1 MNKNIEMNEAFTLIE
16 LIRRY
21 QLETK
26 NFMRYSKNIVNGIIY
41 ALYKTHLNNTPDSY
55 TILSDNLD
63 SLRLS
68 TKLYNYDVET
78 DYIKDD
84 DLDDITYESIFD
96 FPRELLQRKIV
107 ITRKEPLTNMPS
119 TIVWYGTWFDGDIDF
134 SSEIIEPE
142 DMLSSK
148 YIYLL
153 ADIFDDLINLYDD
166 LDISEHEACVQY
178 RSFNENK
185 VEMIHSA
192 YFLNMIAHTI
202 STDDHI
208 HVSYVADY
216 MDLYKS
222 ALGHVDFETQKE
234 IDRENAAE
242 SKKPAEKTFTTEPIE
257 GPLF

>member
-1 MNKNIEMNEAFTLIE
+1 MKMNKNIEMNEAFTLIE

-26 NFMRYSKNIVNGIIY
+26 NFMRYSKNIVNGIVY
-41 ALYKTHLNNTPDSY
+41 ALYKTHLNNNHETFTISPDY
-55 TILSDNLD
+55 PD

-68 TKLYNYDVET
+68 SKLYNYDVET
-78 DYIKDD
+78 DYIQDD

-107 ITRKEPLTNMPS
+107 ITRKEPLINISS

-134 SSEIIEPE
+134 SSESIEPE
-142 DMLSSK
+142 DMLSTK
-148 YIYLL
+148 YAYLL
-153 ADIFDDLINLYDD
+153 ADIFDD

-192 YFLNMIAHTI
+192 YFLDMIAHTI
-202 STDDHI
+202 STNEYI

-222 ALGHVDFETQKE
+222 ALGHIDFETQKE
-234 IDRENAAE
+234 IDRENVAE
-242 SKKPAEKTFTTEPIE
+242 SKKPNEETFTTEPIE

>member
-41 ALYKTHLNNTPDSY
+41 ALYKIRLNNTTDSY

-78 DYIKDD
+78 DYIQDD

-107 ITRKEPLTNMPS
+107 ITRKEPLLNISS
-119 TIVWYGTWFDGDIDF
+119 TIVWYGTWFDGDLDF
-134 SSEIIEPE
+134 SSESIEPE
-142 DMLSSK
+142 DMLSTK
-148 YIYLL
+148 YAYLL

-192 YFLNMIAHTI
+192 YFLDMIAHTI
-202 STDDHI
+202 STNEYI

-222 ALGHVDFETQKE
+222 ALGHIDFETQKE
-234 IDRENAAE
+234 IDRENVAE
-242 SKKPAEKTFTTEPIE
+242 SKKPNEETFTTEPIE

>member
-1 MNKNIEMNEAFTLIE
+1 MNKNIEMNKAFTLIE

-41 ALYKTHLNNTPDSY
+41 ALYKIRLDNTPDSY

-78 DYIKDD
+78 DYIKYD

-119 TIVWYGTWFDGDIDF
+119 TIVWYGTWFDEDIDF
-134 SSEIIEPE
+134 SSENIEPE
-142 DMLSSK
+142 DMLSTK
-148 YIYLL
+148 YVYLL

-178 RSFNENK
+178 QSFNENK

-222 ALGHVDFETQKE
+222 ALGHIDFETQKE

>member
-1 MNKNIEMNEAFTLIE
+1 
-16 LIRRY
+16 
-21 QLETK
+21 
-26 NFMRYSKNIVNGIIY
+26 MRYSKNIVNGIIY
-41 ALYKTHLNNTPDSY
+41 ALYKIRLNNTPDSY

-119 TIVWYGTWFDGDIDF
+119 TIVWYDTWFDGDIDF
-134 SSEIIEPE
+134 SSESIEPE
-142 DMLSSK
+142 DMLSTK
-148 YIYLL
+148 YVYLL

-166 LDISEHEACVQY
+166 LDISEHEACIQY

-192 YFLNMIAHTI
+192 YFLDMIAHTI
-202 STDDHI
+202 STDEHI

-222 ALGHVDFETQKE
+222 ALGHIDYETQKE

>member
-192 YFLNMIAHTI
+192 YFLDMIAHTV

>member
-26 NFMRYSKNIVNGIIY
+26 DFMRYSKNIVNGIVY
-41 ALYKTHLNNTPDSY
+41 ALYKTRLNNNHDPFTISPDY
-55 TILSDNLD
+55 PD

-78 DYIKDD
+78 DFIQDD

-107 ITRKEPLTNMPS
+107 ITRKEPLINIPS

-134 SSEIIEPE
+134 SSESINSE
-142 DMLSSK
+142 DMLSTK
-148 YIYLL
+148 FVYLL

-166 LDISEHEACVQY
+166 VDISEHEACVQY
-178 RSFNENK
+178 QSFNENK
-185 VEMIHSA
+185 IEMIHSA
-192 YFLNMIAHTI
+192 YFLDMIAHTI
-202 STDDHI
+202 STDEHI
-208 HVSYVADY
+208 HVSYVANY

-222 ALGHVDFETQKE
+222 ALGHIDFETQKE
-234 IDRENAAE
+234 TDRENAAE

>member
-1 MNKNIEMNEAFTLIE
+1 MNKNIEMNKAFTLIE

-41 ALYKTHLNNTPDSY
+41 ALYKIRLNNTTDSY

-192 YFLNMIAHTI
+192 YFLDMIAHTI

-222 ALGHVDFETQKE
+222 ALGHIDFETQKE

-242 SKKPAEKTFTTEPIE
+242 SKKPAEETFTHINIE

>member
-41 ALYKTHLNNTPDSY
+41 ALYKIRLNNTTDSY

-78 DYIKDD
+78 DYIQDD

-96 FPRELLQRKIV
+96 FPREFLQRKIV
-107 ITRKEPLTNMPS
+107 ITRKEPLINIPS

-134 SSEIIEPE
+134 SSERIETE
-142 DMLSSK
+142 DMLSTK

-153 ADIFDDLINLYDD
+153 ADIFDDLITLYDE

-192 YFLNMIAHTI
+192 YFLDMVAHTI

-208 HVSYVADY
+208 HVFYVADY

-222 ALGHVDFETQKE
+222 ALGHIDFETQKE

-242 SKKPAEKTFTTEPIE
+242 SKKPAEETFTHINIE

>member
-1 MNKNIEMNEAFTLIE
+1 MNKNIEMNKAFTLIE

-41 ALYKTHLNNTPDSY
+41 ALYKIRLDNTPDSY
-55 TILSDNLD
+55 TILSNNLD

-119 TIVWYGTWFDGDIDF
+119 TIVWYDTWFDGDIDF
-134 SSEIIEPE
+134 SSESIEPE
-142 DMLSSK
+142 DMLSTK
-148 YIYLL
+148 YVYLL

-178 RSFNENK
+178 QSFNENK

-192 YFLNMIAHTI
+192 YFLDMIAHTI

-222 ALGHVDFETQKE
+222 ALGHIDYETQKE

>member
-26 NFMRYSKNIVNGIIY
+26 NFMRYSKNIINGIIY
-41 ALYKTHLNNTPDSY
+41 ALYKIRLNNTPDSY

-68 TKLYNYDVET
+68 SKLYNYDVET

-96 FPRELLQRKIV
+96 FHRELLQRKIV

-134 SSEIIEPE
+134 SSESIEPE
-142 DMLSSK
+142 DMLSTK
-148 YIYLL
+148 YVYLL

-178 RSFNENK
+178 QSFNENK

-192 YFLNMIAHTI
+192 YFLDMIAHTI
-202 STDDHI
+202 STDDYI
-208 HVSYVADY
+208 YVSYVADY

-222 ALGHVDFETQKE
+222 ALGHIDYETQKE
-234 IDRENAAE
+234 LDRENAAK
-242 SKKPAEKTFTTEPIE
+242 SKKPDEETFTTEPIE

>member
-41 ALYKTHLNNTPDSY
+41 ALYKIRLNNTTDSY

-68 TKLYNYDVET
+68 SKLYNYDVET
-78 DYIKDD
+78 DYIQDN

-96 FPRELLQRKIV
+96 FPREFLQRKIV
-107 ITRKEPLTNMPS
+107 ITRKEPLINIPS
-119 TIVWYGTWFDGDIDF
+119 TIVWYGTWFDGDIGF
-134 SSEIIEPE
+134 SSERIETE
-142 DMLSSK
+142 DMLSTK

-153 ADIFDDLINLYDD
+153 ADIFDDLITLYDE

-192 YFLNMIAHTI
+192 YFLDMVAHTI

-208 HVSYVADY
+208 HVFYVADY

-222 ALGHVDFETQKE
+222 ALGHIDFETQKE

-242 SKKPAEKTFTTEPIE
+242 SKKPAEETFTHINIE

>member
-41 ALYKTHLNNTPDSY
+41 ALYKIRLNNTPDSY

-107 ITRKEPLTNMPS
+107 ITRKEPLTNMAS
-119 TIVWYGTWFDGDIDF
+119 TIVWYDTWFDGDIDF
-134 SSEIIEPE
+134 SSESIEPE
-142 DMLSSK
+142 DMLSTK
-148 YIYLL
+148 YVYLL

-178 RSFNENK
+178 QSFNENK

-192 YFLNMIAHTI
+192 YFLDMIAHTI
-202 STDDHI
+202 SMDEHI
-208 HVSYVADY
+208 HVSYIANY

-222 ALGHVDFETQKE
+222 ALGHIDYETQKE

>member
-1 MNKNIEMNEAFTLIE
+1 MNKNIEMNKAFTLIE